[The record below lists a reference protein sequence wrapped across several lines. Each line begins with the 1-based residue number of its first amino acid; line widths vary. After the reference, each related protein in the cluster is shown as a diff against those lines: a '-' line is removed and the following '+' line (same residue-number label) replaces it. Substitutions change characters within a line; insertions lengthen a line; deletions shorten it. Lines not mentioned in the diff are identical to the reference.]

1 MTKPLALIVEDERDV
16 ALYFSM
22 ALQDAGF
29 ETEIVSS
36 GDAAL
41 RLMADI
47 VPQMVILDL
56 YLPRMG
62 GAEVLR
68 RIRADERLA
77 ETRVIIASADARAAE
92 FLQGMADLILVK
104 PVSLNQLRDLAARLG
119 LRGTEPKERSS

>member
-29 ETEIVSS
+29 ETEIDSS

-47 VPQMVILDL
+47 VAQMVILDL

-104 PVSLNQLRDLAARLG
+104 PVSLNALRDLAARLG

>member
-29 ETEIVSS
+29 ETEIASS

-119 LRGTEPKERSS
+119 LSGAKPKQ